1 MLDLQNTDRTGR
13 DDQVVTEQ
21 FQTMNQERVDTESF
35 PPVPDNENETVL
47 LREGEYKQEQVKLT
61 SENNLT
67 TSNDN
72 TVEGADT
79 VNELAQKSKIVY

>member
-35 PPVPDNENETVL
+35 PPVTENENETVL
-47 LREGEYKQEQVKLT
+47 LREEEYKKEQVRLT
-61 SENNLT
+61 SEN
-67 TSNDN
+67 
-72 TVEGADT
+72 
-79 VNELAQKSKIVY
+79 